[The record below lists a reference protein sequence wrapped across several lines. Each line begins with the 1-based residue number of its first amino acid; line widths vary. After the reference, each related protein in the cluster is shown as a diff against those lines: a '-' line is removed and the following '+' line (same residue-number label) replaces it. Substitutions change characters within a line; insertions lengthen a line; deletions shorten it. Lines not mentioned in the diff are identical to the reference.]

1 MVDENV
7 SDIRLDAAKKL
18 LTLRLT
24 NSFDGKID
32 VQFISTVIKPKL
44 APIPFWQEFTGYLRE
59 NLSILLTFFFALAFL
74 FILASLFNRAR
85 DRIPPVTQV
94 WPHAPPL
101 SQEQM
106 PSFGGPP
113 PFPGGGQQPP
123 IDVTPRPLGL
133 P

>member
-1 MVDENV
+1 MNVQEQIQKANLRVLVDENV

-59 NLSILLTFFFALAFL
+59 NLSILLTFFFAFSAFVDP
-74 FILASLFNRAR
+74 RWR
-85 DRIPPVTQV
+85 DTKC
-94 WPHAPPL
+94 
-101 SQEQM
+101 
-106 PSFGGPP
+106 
-113 PFPGGGQQPP
+113 
-123 IDVTPRPLGL
+123 
-133 P
+133 